1 MQEVE
6 GACYGDGGGRIGRR
20 MSLVKRLYGV
30 MWDGL
35 HVCCMQCLGVGDRL
49 YDTTI
54 PNIEIKEII

>member
-6 GACYGDGGGRIGRR
+6 GGRIGRGR
-20 MSLVKRLYGV
+20 VSLVKRLKGV
-30 MWDGL
+30 ICDGL
-35 HVCCMQCLGVGDRL
+35 HVCCMQCLYLGVGDSL